1 MMLRKKKNPY
11 TILNRKSFL
20 ELKMPF
26 KKQQRKTAGAHS
38 REFIY
43 GLENFVYKDIKPG
56 FLDCSL
62 DCTFVKRTGSIHSLK
77 SSSGVRLVECSNRA
91 QFLLLVAV
99 EAGRPLVIQSGPKN

>member
-1 MMLRKKKNPY
+1 
-11 TILNRKSFL
+11 LNQDFSANSGLFFFL
-20 ELKMPF
+20 
-26 KKQQRKTAGAHS
+26 
-38 REFIY
+38 
-43 GLENFVYKDIKPG
+43 G

-99 EAGRPLVIQSGPKN
+99 EAGRPQV